1 MFAAPPS
8 FPSLFSL
15 QYLRFISMFDNCILC
30 CSSRVPFQLRCPFK
44 TDFSSRSKRGF
55 VLPIHRFLAIHAIS
69 MHFLLSHS
77 FFPTSKRERE
87 RDHISS
93 DEFIHESNFFSLCS
107 LEILG
112 ERGKKLKSL
121 LITTL
126 EKLCKLKRM
135 KKKKKNCIFFIT
147 FGGRY
152 SKRWRRP
159 SDRDREKRSCWIE
172 DSYYTPSG
180 QYNETIVVRRAA

>member
-87 RDHISS
+87 RSHFEWRIYPRI
-93 DEFIHESNFFSLCS
+93 EFFFSLF
-107 LEILG
+107 LRDPWRKREEI
-112 ERGKKLKSL
+112 EKPSHNNSGK
-121 LITTL
+121 TL
-126 EKLCKLKRM
+126 QVKAYE
-135 KKKKKNCIFFIT
+135 KKKKNCIFFIT

-159 SDRDREKRSCWIE
+159 SERDREKRSCWIE

>member
-1 MFAAPPS
+1 MLLIASTISTALSFQNRLFVAIEKRFCASHPPIPRHPRDIHAFS
-8 FPSLFSL
+8 PLSLF
-15 QYLRFISMFDNCILC
+15 
-30 CSSRVPFQLRCPFK
+30 
-44 TDFSSRSKRGF
+44 
-55 VLPIHRFLAIHAIS
+55 
-69 MHFLLSHS
+69 LSYIE
-77 FFPTSKRERE
+77 ERE